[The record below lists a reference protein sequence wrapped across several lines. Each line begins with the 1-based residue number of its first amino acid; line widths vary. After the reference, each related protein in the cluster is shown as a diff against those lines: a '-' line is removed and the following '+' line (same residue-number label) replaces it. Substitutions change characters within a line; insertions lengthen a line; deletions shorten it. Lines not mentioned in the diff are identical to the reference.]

1 MFYFFFFFLLIRNVL
16 IFWCLFQEQR
26 RLESKTESL
35 ESQLNMLEQDKINIT
50 EIVAQKDAL
59 ISQFQNEICMYK

>member
-1 MFYFFFFFLLIRNVL
+1 
-16 IFWCLFQEQR
+16 LFQEQR

-35 ESQLNMLEQDKINIT
+35 ESRLNMLEQDKINIT

-59 ISQFQNEICMYK
+59 ISKFQDEICMYK